1 MINPSSTFSFVL
13 IICTI
18 LVTSYLLDVI
28 DNENELKT
36 LQIEEKKLSIE
47 LLNLEIMKANKS

>member
-1 MINPSSTFSFVL
+1 MIKPSYTFSFVL

-47 LLNLEIMKANKS
+47 LLNLEIKKANKS